1 MDGQR
6 CAAGDLCSAPPGSD
20 LSLSTHRCLE
30 CGNKIHCAIWC
41 GKSISELTGSKITAD
56 RLSANGSMR
65 FKTAD
70 PELTCICK
78 GCIKRLDPSALDPT
92 DNVSTLPPFS
102 LDPTD
107 HVSLP
112 PVVVIRKVVSTTA
125 GTKRKDHS
133 GLFPCSNK
141 KPISTM
147 MGNSTKSN
155 YTISTELGEAK
166 DAVTSEFETSEI
178 DGEVVVVGEAVDM
191 IIKYKLLQPPASC
204 KAKWWKYF
212 MKFGVTH
219 LDKKDH
225 AACKICF
232 SQKNYSKG
240 TVSTKGGGTGGL
252 VRHLKR
258 HHLTEYEVLDRKSGE
273 GDSQTTFRSSR
284 TTTSLSSASGSIVAH
299 YKAKPKQVSVE
310 DSKKL
315 FSIAAAAFAIKEAVP
330 FSMFARPAFRK
341 LFTVVNKN
349 ASQIV
354 NIGPERVRDQVM
366 KFGLIAERAT
376 RLELN
381 GVKIAWTTD
390 HWTSPNDQSFTT
402 LTAHYIDN
410 IWQMRSAC
418 LDFKVFHGTTTG
430 DKIYEDV
437 KSVLAR
443 YKSETIM
450 LVEDKIVDT
459 IVDTIGI
466 TDTTGNM
473 GVLGRKL
480 RENGQEHAY
489 CTDHNFHLN
498 AKLAFDG

>member
-1 MDGQR
+1 
-6 CAAGDLCSAPPGSD
+6 
-20 LSLSTHRCLE
+20 
-30 CGNKIHCAIWC
+30 
-41 GKSISELTGSKITAD
+41 
-56 RLSANGSMR
+56 
-65 FKTAD
+65 
-70 PELTCICK
+70 
-78 GCIKRLDPSALDPT
+78 
-92 DNVSTLPPFS
+92 
-102 LDPTD
+102 
-107 HVSLP
+107 
-112 PVVVIRKVVSTTA
+112 
-125 GTKRKDHS
+125 
-133 GLFPCSNK
+133 
-141 KPISTM
+141 
-147 MGNSTKSN
+147 
-155 YTISTELGEAK
+155 
-166 DAVTSEFETSEI
+166 
-178 DGEVVVVGEAVDM
+178 
-191 IIKYKLLQPPASC
+191 
-204 KAKWWKYF
+204 
-212 MKFGVTH
+212 
-219 LDKKDH
+219 
-225 AACKICF
+225 
-232 SQKNYSKG
+232 
-240 TVSTKGGGTGGL
+240 
-252 VRHLKR
+252 
-258 HHLTEYEVLDRKSGE
+258 
-273 GDSQTTFRSSR
+273 
-284 TTTSLSSASGSIVAH
+284 
-299 YKAKPKQVSVE
+299 
-310 DSKKL
+310 
-315 FSIAAAAFAIKEAVP
+315 
-330 FSMFARPAFRK
+330 MFAKPAFRK

-376 RLELN
+376 QLELN

-480 RENGQEHAY
+480 CENGQEHAY